1 MITTQSLAHDL
12 ADQNDHDWLL
22 RDDLGRVEVPARA
35 IAVKRP
41 SIMDAG
47 RRDVLLEP
55 GGMLGTNRVVVR

>member
-12 ADQNDHDWLL
+12 ADLNDHEWLL
-22 RDDLGRVEVPARA
+22 RDDLGRVEPGPCGKE
-35 IAVKRP
+35 AVDHV
-41 SIMDAG
+41 DAG